1 MNAGDGEV
9 DLTGG
14 EMRVYVGIDMAKDK
28 FDYCAMD
35 RDNNILCAGSNCSN
49 NRTEF
54 QKFSETMNALRVP
67 GVMLSV
73 GMEST
78 GIYHLP
84 LYNYLSTEGFHVRIL
99 NGLEV
104 RGMKKARVRK
114 TSNDTIDAQSITRY
128 LMVTEAK
135 DSFTYPKEFE
145 NLRELITA
153 YDIVNCKIR
162 TTKNNIIRV
171 MDMLFS
177 GLSNIIEIND
187 DTIGM
192 LERCKTPDEFLSAG
206 KEILVQYVTP
216 RKSDRIL
223 RAAEISPKQVNSRD
237 ASIIEMSSLIR
248 ILRVLNEEKK
258 RIEDSMTGDSALR
271 DHVISSIPGIGPVTG
286 SIIIGKIGDI
296 NRFENAE
303 KLVAFAGIDP
313 VIKESGKKR
322 SERSISKRGDP
333 LLRSAIYL
341 STLAAIRSNPVIY
354 EFYHRKTD
362 GGMPRQKALVAA
374 SRKQCHIIWSVW
386 HNNRPFEVPE
396 KFKTNTE

>member
-1 MNAGDGEV
+1 MGQHASPFPYSVPEQDVAVCLRIINKSEVNAGDGEV

-14 EMRVYVGIDMAKDK
+14 EMRVYVGIDIAVDK

-35 RDNNILCAGSNCSN
+35 RDNNILFAGSDCSN

-67 GVMLSV
+67 RVMLSV
-73 GMEST
+73 EMVST

-114 TSNDTIDAQSITRY
+114 TSNDTIDAQSIARY

-135 DSFTYPKEFE
+135 DSFMYSREFE
-145 NLRELITA
+145 NLRELITE

-162 TTKNNIIRV
+162 TNKNNIIRV

-187 DTIGM
+187 DTVGM
-192 LERCKTPDEFLSAG
+192 LERCKTSDEFLSAG

-216 RKSDRIL
+216 RKSDLIL
-223 RAAEISPKQVNSRD
+223 RAAEISPKQKNSRD

-248 ILRVLNEEKK
+248 ILRVLDEEKK
-258 RIEDSMTGDSALR
+258 RIEDSMTGEFTLR
-271 DHVISSIPGIGPVTG
+271 DHVISSIHGIGPVTG
-286 SIIIGKIGDI
+286 SIIIGKIGDN
-296 NRFENAE
+296 NRFENA
-303 KLVAFAGIDP
+303 
-313 VIKESGKKR
+313 
-322 SERSISKRGDP
+322 
-333 LLRSAIYL
+333 
-341 STLAAIRSNPVIY
+341 
-354 EFYHRKTD
+354 
-362 GGMPRQKALVAA
+362 
-374 SRKQCHIIWSVW
+374 
-386 HNNRPFEVPE
+386 
-396 KFKTNTE
+396 